1 MSRIGIKLT
10 RPLRRYLYKSWYR
23 LYLGSAKAHWQE
35 WLPGLELE
43 KSPAGAG
50 GAFSYFGR
58 KPVPLE
64 RVSAIRYRMLARE
77 IVIIGSGPSV
87 RNQDFSLLPPR
98 TAILLNGAISLI
110 AEHGVSPLAVMVED
124 ERFVWRHFPL
134 MAQHIADE
142 DLCCF
147 SPSVLRALAELD
159 YGWLIGRR
167 IILVQNL
174 LKPYGQPTISLKS
187 LAADGDVILS
197 PERRSG
203 FSLDPSKGVVPA
215 GSVMGS
221 AFQFA
226 VAANP
231 EQIGFAGIDL
241 SNADQPRF
249 YEERG
254 REAYSGLVKGM
265 ERILSVMQIGCQV
278 AESHGT
284 SIENY
289 SPVSALRNIGFGY
302 SDRFEKTDNVA
313 TATRSR
319 VCS

>member
-1 MSRIGIKLT
+1 
-10 RPLRRYLYKSWYR
+10 

-43 KSPAGAG
+43 KSSAGKSV
-50 GAFSYFGR
+50 AFSYLGR
-58 KPVPLE
+58 KQVPLE
-64 RVSAIRYRMLARE
+64 RVSAIHNRMLSRE

-87 RNQDFSLLPPR
+87 RNQDFSLLPQR
-98 TAILLNGAISLI
+98 TAILLNGAISLT
-110 AEHGVSPLAVMVED
+110 AQHGISPLAVMVED

-134 MAQHIADE
+134 MVQHIADD

-147 SPSVLRALAELD
+147 SPSVLRALAELNYD
-159 YGWLIGRR
+159 WLIDRR

-174 LKPYGQPTISLKS
+174 LKPYAQPAVSLNR
-187 LAADGDVILS
+187 LAAKGDVVLS

-215 GSVMGS
+215 GSVTGS

-226 VAANP
+226 VAVNP

-265 ERILSVMQIGCQV
+265 ERILSVMQTGCQV
-278 AESHGT
+278 AESQGT

-289 SPVSALRNIGFGY
+289 SSVSALRNIGFGY
-302 SDRFEKTDNVA
+302 SDRFEKND
-313 TATRSR
+313 
-319 VCS
+319 

>member
-1 MSRIGIKLT
+1 MSRFGPKLS
-10 RPLRRYLYKSWYR
+10 RPLRRYLYKFWYR

-35 WLPGLELE
+35 WFPGLELE
-43 KSPAGAG
+43 RSPAGEG
-50 GAFSYFGR
+50 VAFRYLGR

-64 RVSAIRYRMLARE
+64 GVSAIRNRMRTRE

-110 AEHGVSPLAVMVED
+110 AQQGISPLAVMVED

-134 MAQHIADE
+134 MAERIGDE
-142 DLCCF
+142 DLWCF
-147 SPSVLRALAELD
+147 SPSVLRALAELNYD
-159 YGWLIGRR
+159 WLIGQR

-174 LKPYGQPTISLKS
+174 LKPYAQSAISLKS

-203 FSLDPSKGVVPA
+203 FSLNPSKGVVPA
-215 GSVMGS
+215 GSVVGS

-231 EQIGFAGIDL
+231 EQIGFAGIDM

-249 YEERG
+249 YEKRG
-254 REAYSGLVKGM
+254 RQAYSGLVKGV
-265 ERILSVMQIGCQV
+265 ERTLSVMQIGCQV
-278 AESHGT
+278 AESHGAA
-284 SIENY
+284 IENY

-302 SDRFEKTDNVA
+302 SDRFEKNG
-313 TATRSR
+313 
-319 VCS
+319 